1 VSRATRVA
9 VVAGCAVAAA
19 AAGAG
24 AIVVVRR
31 VRAARRRA
39 QPAAP
44 VPQSQPAAPAPPAP
58 SEPVVD
64 APLVAGGDD
73 GGDAPESSPRVGRG
87 RRVAAVAAAVAVM
100 VAIGGATAIV
110 ALRDGE
116 SGGGGGPAAPP
127 ETPPASTAA
136 ATAAGYEGWVDPA
149 SAGRPYYGAT
159 IPGLLTFRGNPTRT
173 YYGQG
178 PMPSAPRPVWRYP
191 GAAMCSVSEDRG
203 EVSNWCGTGW
213 TGEPAVFER
222 DGRTWLVFGAYDRAV
237 HFVDAATGE
246 DILPPFPTGDLIKGS
261 VTIDPHGFPLVY
273 VGSRDGLFRVL
284 AVDRT
289 QAIELWRLS
298 ASDVSPTKWNDD
310 WDGSSLVL
318 DDYLFEGGENSQMH
332 VVKLNRGRAPDGTVT
347 VAPSLVWNAPGW
359 DDQLLAEADNEVS
372 IENSVAISG
381 DTLYFANSGGLVQGW
396 DISGLR
402 TGTAPPQ
409 RVLRF
414 WTGEDTDA
422 SVVVDEQGMLY
433 VGSEWEKHRTR
444 AADVGQ
450 MMKLDPH
457 RADNPLVWSQRD
469 EGADKSGAWGTPGVS
484 GDLVIFTT
492 YSGRAVGIDRAT
504 GVVRWEKR
512 LPAPLMGSPSIV
524 DGIWLQGDCGGVL
537 HAYDVR
543 NTNVDPPE
551 LWQVPLGNCIES
563 TPAVWKGRV
572 YVGTRG
578 GFVYGIGDG

>member
-1 VSRATRVA
+1 VSRAARVA
-9 VVAGCAVAAA
+9 VVAGAAA

-39 QPAAP
+39 QAPPQRAEPAPRSSPEPAP
-44 VPQSQPAAPAPPAP
+44 VALP
-58 SEPVVD
+58 EPVVD
-64 APLVAGGDD
+64 APLFARGDD
-73 GGDAPESSPRVGRG
+73 VRDAPASRLRVRRGPRVA
-87 RRVAAVAAAVAVM
+87 VIAAVVVVMAAIVGVTAV
-100 VAIGGATAIV
+100 V
-110 ALRDGE
+110 ALRDSGE
-116 SGGGGGPAAPP
+116 GGGRAAPP
-127 ETPPASTAA
+127 ANIPGSTAGA
-136 ATAAGYEGWVDPA
+136 AAAPAPFEGWVDPA
-149 SAGRPYYGAT
+149 SAGRPYYDAT

-237 HFVDAATGE
+237 HFVDAASGE

-284 AVDRT
+284 AFDRPQPT
-289 QAIELWRLS
+289 ELWRLS
-298 ASDVSPTKWNDD
+298 ANDVSPTKWNDD

-318 DDYLFEGGENSQMH
+318 GDYLFEGGENSQMH

-347 VAPSLVWNAPGW
+347 VAPSLAWNAPGW

-402 TGTAPPQ
+402 TGTGPPQ
-409 RVLRF
+409 RVFRF

-433 VGSEWEKHRTR
+433 VGSEWEKHRPR
-444 AADVGQ
+444 AAEVGQ

-457 RADNPLVWSQRD
+457 RADNPLVWSQKD
-469 EGADKSGAWGTPGVS
+469 EGADKSGVWGTPGVS

-512 LPAPLMGSPSIV
+512 LPAPVMGSPSIV
-524 DGIWLQGDCGGVL
+524 DGIWLQGDCDGVL

-543 NTNVDPPE
+543 NTTVDPPE
-551 LWQVPLGNCIES
+551 VWQVPLGNCIES
-563 TPAVWKGRV
+563 TPAVWNGRV